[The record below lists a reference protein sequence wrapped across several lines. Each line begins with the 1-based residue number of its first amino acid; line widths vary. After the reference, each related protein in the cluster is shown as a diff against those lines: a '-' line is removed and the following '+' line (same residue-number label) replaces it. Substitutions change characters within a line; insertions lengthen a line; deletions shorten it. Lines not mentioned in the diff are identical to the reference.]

1 MSCFPAIPLNRTKLK
16 YETMNLKAYE
26 KIIWMISSVKWIR
39 LGHIIKTQIMQIL
52 TPIFFAA
59 FLTKKL
65 K

>member
-1 MSCFPAIPLNRTKLK
+1 
-16 YETMNLKAYE
+16 MNLKAYE
-26 KIIWMISSVKWIR
+26 KIILMISSVKWIR